1 LTRRAGA
8 RALVAR
14 ADGVFAVEE
23 SGALGVY
30 DAEAKRTSEI
40 TLPSGA
46 VQAQPFADAWLC
58 RVPGSTHLAPSNA
71 KPVRGKPSVF
81 ADGGSDVT
89 AFAVAVDGVAVARTD
104 ALELWTHAGKQRWS
118 VAGSWL
124 ALTIVTGHVI
134 ALAEDG
140 ALVFTAMRDGSTV
153 GTLRLASTEA
163 ATEWRLACIDPARV
177 VLALGDWLVWID
189 VATKKTIRRVRA
201 RDKVTALAADAE
213 WVVAGT
219 DTGWVQAFSSDSG
232 EPGAVFEAQEGGV
245 IALALG
251 KKTLFS
257 GGSAGRETGVRAWS
271 RASLDVT
278 KRAASPVTALAAR
291 GDLVAVG
298 DGSGVVRVLRAGNEV
313 WARPVGD
320 VPTAVHLARGNVV
333 VAATSKVTLHS
344 TALASAAGAAAAAGA
359 GAGAGSADIAAR
371 PLALRAQATAFAADD
386 DYAFAGTDSGSV
398 DVYDLAEATH
408 VTSYALSDGDVTA
421 LARLP
426 GKLLVVG
433 TGALDGR
440 VFIVDVT
447 EAKVLHRMDPHDE
460 AFGVT
465 CLAYDPRGRIVAS
478 GADDGSIALIDPLK
492 GRVLARLRVRETPT
506 SLAFDK
512 EGRRIA
518 CVFADGT
525 AGLVKLG
532 PRGATI
538 EDIPLTGVARVAWGD
553 DAVFGFTD
561 GRIERLAV
569 SPQPVAARSGRGAVT
584 S

>member
-1 LTRRAGA
+1 MTLRAGA
-8 RALVAR
+8 IAIVAR
-14 ADGVFAVEE
+14 ADGAFAVEE

-30 DAEAKRTSEI
+30 DADAKRTSELA
-40 TLPSGA
+40 LPSGA

-104 ALELWTHAGKQRWS
+104 SLELWTHAGKQRWS
-118 VAGSWL
+118 VPGSWV
-124 ALTIVTGHVI
+124 AITIVTGHVI
-134 ALAEDG
+134 ALADDG
-140 ALVFTAMRDGSTV
+140 ALVFTAMRDGSVV
-153 GTLRLASTEA
+153 GTLRLASTEPA
-163 ATEWRLACIDPARV
+163 SEWRLACIDAARV

-201 RDKVTALAADAE
+201 RDKVTAFAADAQ

-219 DTGWVQAFSSDSG
+219 DTGWVQAFAADSG
-232 EPGAVFEAQEGGV
+232 EPGAVFEAHDGGV
-245 IALALG
+245 VALALG
-251 KKTLFS
+251 KKTLFT
-257 GGSAGRETGVRAWS
+257 GGAGGKKPGVRAWP
-271 RASLDVT
+271 RASLDVA
-278 KRAASPVTALAAR
+278 KRAAAPVTALAAR

-298 DGSGVVRVLRAGNEV
+298 DGSGNVRVLRGANEV
-313 WARPVGD
+313 WARSVGD
-320 VPTAVHLARGNVV
+320 VPTAVHLARGDVLI
-333 VAATSKVTLHS
+333 AATPKVILHAS
-344 TALASAAGAAAAAGA
+344 LAATGADAVP
-359 GAGAGSADIAAR
+359 R
-371 PLALRAQATAFAADD
+371 PLAVRGQATAFAADD

-447 EAKVLHRMDPHDE
+447 EAKVLHRMEPHDE

-492 GRVLARLRVRETPT
+492 GKVLARLRVRETPT

-538 EDIPLTGVARVAWGD
+538 EDIALTGVARVAWGD
-553 DAVFGFTD
+553 DAVFGFAD
-561 GRIERLAV
+561 GRIERLVA
-569 SPQPVAARSGRGAVT
+569 SPQPAARSGRGAPIA
-584 S
+584 

>member
-1 LTRRAGA
+1 LTLRAGA
-8 RALVAR
+8 IAIVAR
-14 ADGVFAVEE
+14 ADGAFAVEE

-30 DAEAKRTSEI
+30 DADAKRTSELA
-40 TLPSGA
+40 LPSGA

-104 ALELWTHAGKQRWS
+104 SLELWTHAGKQRWS
-118 VAGSWL
+118 VPGSWV
-124 ALTIVTGHVI
+124 AITIVTGHVI

-140 ALVFTAMRDGSTV
+140 ALVFTAMRDGSVV
-153 GTLRLASTEA
+153 GTLRLASTEPA
-163 ATEWRLACIDPARV
+163 SEWRLACIDAARV

-189 VATKKTIRRVRA
+189 VATKKTIRRVRT
-201 RDKVTALAADAE
+201 RDKVTALAADAQ

-219 DTGWVQAFSSDSG
+219 DTGWVQAFAADSG
-232 EPGAVFEAQEGGV
+232 EPGAVFEAQDGGV

-251 KKTLFS
+251 KKTLFTS
-257 GGSAGRETGVRAWS
+257 GAGGKKPGVRAWP
-271 RASLDVT
+271 RASLDVA

-298 DGSGVVRVLRAGNEV
+298 DGSGNVRVLRGADEV
-313 WARPVGD
+313 WARSVGD
-320 VPTAVHLARGNVV
+320 VPTAVHLARGDVL
-333 VAATSKVTLHS
+333 VAATPKVILHAS
-344 TALASAAGAAAAAGA
+344 LAATGTDAVP
-359 GAGAGSADIAAR
+359 R
-371 PLALRAQATAFAADD
+371 PLAVRGQATAFAADD

-447 EAKVLHRMDPHDE
+447 EAKVLHRMEPHDE

-492 GRVLARLRVRETPT
+492 GKVLARLRVRETPT

-538 EDIPLTGVARVAWGD
+538 EDIALTGVARVAWGD
-553 DAVFGFTD
+553 DAVFGFAD
-561 GRIERLAV
+561 GRIERLVA
-569 SPQPVAARSGRGAVT
+569 SPQPAARSGRGAPIA
-584 S
+584 

>member
-1 LTRRAGA
+1 MTRQAGA
-8 RALVAR
+8 GALALVAR
-14 ADGVFAVEE
+14 ADGAFAVEE
-23 SGALGVY
+23 SGVLGVY
-30 DAEAKRTSEI
+30 DAEGKRTSAI
-40 TLPSGA
+40 ALPSGA

-58 RVPGSTHLAPSNA
+58 RVPGVTHLAPSNA

-81 ADGGSDVT
+81 ADGGTDVT
-89 AFAVAVDGVAVARTD
+89 AFAVAVDGVAVARTES
-104 ALELWTHAGKQRWS
+104 LELWTHAGKQRWS

-153 GTLRLASTEA
+153 GTLRLASTEP
-163 ATEWRLACIDPARV
+163 ATEWRLACIDAARV
-177 VLALGDWLVWID
+177 VLGLGDWLVWID
-189 VATKKTIRRVRA
+189 VATKKTIRRVRT

-219 DTGWVQAFSSDSG
+219 DTGWAQAFSSDSG
-232 EPGAVFEAQEGGV
+232 DPGAAFEAQQGGV

-257 GGSAGRETGVRAWS
+257 GGSAGSEPGVRAWP
-271 RASLDVT
+271 RASLDVA
-278 KRAASPVTALAAR
+278 KRSASPVTALAAR

-298 DGSGVVRVLRAGNEV
+298 DGSGIVRVLRAGNEV
-313 WARPVGD
+313 WARPIGD

-333 VAATSKVTLHS
+333 VAATSKVILHS
-344 TALASAAGAAAAAGA
+344 TALVSVADAAAAP
-359 GAGAGSADIAAR
+359 AR

-386 DYAFAGTDSGSV
+386 DYAFSGTDSGLV

-447 EAKVLHRMDPHDE
+447 EAKVLHRMEPHDE

-465 CLAYDPRGRIVAS
+465 CLAHDPRGRIVAS

-492 GRVLARLRVRETPT
+492 GKVLARLRVRETPI

-538 EDIPLTGVARVAWGD
+538 EEIPLTGVARVAWGD
-553 DAVFGFTD
+553 EAVFGFTD

-569 SPQPVAARSGRGAVT
+569 SPSPVAARSGRGAVT

>member
-1 LTRRAGA
+1 MRTAA
-8 RALVAR
+8 VALVAR
-14 ADGVFAVEE
+14 AEGAFAVEE
-23 SGALGVY
+23 TGALGVY
-30 DAEAKRTSEI
+30 DADAKRTSEVP
-40 TLPSGA
+40 LPNGA

-58 RVPGSTHLAPSNA
+58 RVPGMTHLAPSNA

-104 ALELWTHAGKQRWS
+104 SLELWTHAGKQRWS
-118 VAGSWL
+118 VPGSWV
-124 ALTIVTGHVI
+124 AITIVTGHVI
-134 ALAEDG
+134 ALADDG
-140 ALVFTAMRDGSTV
+140 ALVFTLMRDGSTV
-153 GTLRLASTEA
+153 GTLRLASTEPA
-163 ATEWRLACIDPARV
+163 AEWRLACIDAARV

-201 RDKVTALAADAE
+201 RDKITALAADGE

-219 DTGWVQAFSSDSG
+219 DTGWVLAFASESG
-232 EPGAVFEAQEGGV
+232 EPGGTFEAQEGGV
-245 IALALG
+245 RALALG

-257 GGSAGRETGVRAWS
+257 GGSAGKKPAVRAWP
-271 RASLDVT
+271 RASLDVA
-278 KRAASPVTALAAR
+278 KRSASPVTAIAAR

-298 DGSGVVRVLRAGNEV
+298 DGAGNVRVLRGTTELLV
-313 WARPVGD
+313 RPAGD
-320 VPTAVHLARGNVV
+320 VLTAVHLARGNVL
-333 VAATSKVTLHS
+333 VAATTRAILQS
-344 TALASAAGAAAAAGA
+344 ALVPGS
-359 GAGAGSADIAAR
+359 AGSEPAPD

-386 DYAFAGTDSGSV
+386 DYAFAGTDSGAV

-440 VFIVDVT
+440 VFVVDVT
-447 EAKVLHRMDPHDE
+447 EATVLHRMEPHDE

-465 CLAYDPRGRIVAS
+465 CLACDPRGRIVAS

-492 GRVLARLRVRETPT
+492 GKVLARLRVRETPI
-506 SLAFDK
+506 SLAFDG

-525 AGLVKLG
+525 AGLVTLG
-532 PRGATI
+532 PRGAVI
-538 EDIPLTGVARVAWGD
+538 EDVTLQSPRAVRVAWGD
-553 DAVFGFTD
+553 DAVFGFAD
-561 GRIERLAV
+561 GGVER
-569 SPQPVAARSGRGAVT
+569 VAGTSSKREAPRARA
-584 S
+584 